1 MQTATV
7 TAGFQL
13 LPDGKDMNTDGM
25 IPEVIE
31 VVRDSGLKYEIGP
44 METVVEG
51 NLHEV
56 FELLEKAQRVGINT
70 GAAECITNIKVHYKP
85 NGVAIEDKAMN

>member
-1 MQTATV
+1 MHNATV
-7 TAGFQL
+7 TAGFQV

-31 VVRDSGLKYEIGP
+31 VVKDSGLKYEIGP

-56 FELLEKAQRVGINT
+56 FELIEKAQRVGINT
-70 GAAECITNIKVHYKP
+70 GADECITNIKIHYKP
-85 NGVAIEDKAMN
+85 NGVAIEDKVVT